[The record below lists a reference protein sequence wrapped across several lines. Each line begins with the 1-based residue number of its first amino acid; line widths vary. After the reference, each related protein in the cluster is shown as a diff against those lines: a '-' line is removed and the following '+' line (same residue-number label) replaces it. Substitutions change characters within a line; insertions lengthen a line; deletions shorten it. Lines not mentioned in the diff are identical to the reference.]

1 MTTQLTVTASDAAN
15 RSGRV
20 AQVIASLPVSLH
32 PAAGSEERDSA
43 DLIAVDGAD
52 AGWPAEAGRAID
64 DGARGVLIVRPV
76 AADVRSVTEK
86 ANARNVPVVIDAM
99 WTYNPAVHSST
110 AGFAELFDDRMLLEA
125 RTYARTGSDWDRVLL
140 DQLSLVRAAVAPVR
154 DLRIVRRS
162 EHGYA
167 ALARFAN
174 GARASITAVRTDSVP
189 EQATL
194 RSVKAQHLVELDVPA
209 PETAIPGRVRVTG
222 PEGSKLLE
230 TKWETAHRAAW
241 RHLHGLATSGLTS
254 SDLAD
259 FAEDV
264 SLAAG

>member
-20 AQVIASLPVSLH
+20 AQVIAALPVSLH
-32 PAAGSEERDSA
+32 PAADAA
-43 DLIAVDGAD
+43 DLVALDGAP
-52 AGWPAEAGRAID
+52 GWTEQAERAID
-64 DGARGVLIVRPV
+64 AGARGVLVVRPGP
-76 AADVRSVTEK
+76 ADVRSLLEK
-86 ANARNVPVVIDAM
+86 ASDRNVPVVIDAM
-99 WTYNPAVHSST
+99 WTYNPAVANS
-110 AGFAELFDDRMLLEA
+110 AGAFADIFDDAFLLEA
-125 RTYARTGSDWDRVLL
+125 RTYAATGSDWDRVLL
-140 DQLSLVRAAVAPVR
+140 DQLSLIRAAVAPVR
-154 DLRIVRRS
+154 GFRFVRRS

-167 ALARFAN
+167 ALAEFAN

-189 EQATL
+189 ESATL

-222 PEGSKLLE
+222 PEGSTLLE

-259 FAEDV
+259 FSED
-264 SLAAG
+264 AATAGL